1 MSSHVLHHLL
11 HEETSL
17 SSPRAARVL
26 ASTRRSSTRHGEMA
40 GPGRPETTMTLNSEV
55 VESVTL
61 VFLWEVSVQM
71 FFVFS
76 YFY

>member
-1 MSSHVLHHLL
+1 MRSRVLHHLL

-26 ASTRRSSTRHGEMA
+26 ASTRHGEMA
-40 GPGRPETTMTLNSEV
+40 GPGRPGTTMMLNSEV